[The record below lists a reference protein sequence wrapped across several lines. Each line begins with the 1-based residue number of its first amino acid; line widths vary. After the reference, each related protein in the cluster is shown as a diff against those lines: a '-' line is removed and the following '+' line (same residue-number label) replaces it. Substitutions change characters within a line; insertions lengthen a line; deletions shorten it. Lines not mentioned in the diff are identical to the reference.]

1 MAANYVLLE
10 RVTVGE
16 AGASS
21 ITFNSIPQT
30 GYTDLKIVASARTT
44 YAGFLEMGLF
54 FNGNASSGY
63 SYRRLVGDGASATSG
78 NATTGGSIIT
88 ATLGTT
94 ATANVFSSHEIYI
107 PNYTSTNSKSVS
119 IDSTTENNATTSY
132 LNLVAGLST
141 LATAITSVGLGI
153 GAGNFVQYSTFSL
166 YGLAALG
173 TTPTKAPKASGG
185 SIIQTDG
192 TYWYH
197 AFLAS
202 GTFTP
207 ATALSCDVLV
217 VAGGGGGGAAQAGGG
232 GAGGVLAFASQLTS
246 ATAQTITVGGG
257 GAGAGQGTYNNG
269 VSGTNSQFA
278 ALTASVGGGY
288 GTGAGTSGAAGT
300 GGSGGGAAGNTF
312 PTRAGGSGTSG
323 QGNAGG
329 NGVQDGSS
337 NSTVRGGGGG
347 GAGSAGA
354 NATYTQSGAGGS
366 GTNSVTNWGALSTV
380 LTTTGLGVSGY
391 IAGGGGGGGNNSGA
405 VGAGGSG
412 GGTAGTSATANCIAA
427 TPNTGSGGGGGGN
440 IPGSGG
446 ATGAGGNGGSG
457 IVIIRYAV

>member
-1 MAANYVLLE
+1 MPANYVLLE
-10 RVTVGE
+10 RVEVG
-16 AGASS
+16 ATAVSS

-30 GYTDLKIVASARTT
+30 GYTDLKVVASVRTT

-78 NATTGGSIIT
+78 NATTGGGIIT

-153 GAGNFVQYSTFSL
+153 GAGNFVQYSSFSL
-166 YGLAALG
+166 YGLAAVG

-207 ATALSCDVLV
+207 AVGLSCDVLV
-217 VAGGGGGGAAQAGGG
+217 VAGGGGGGGGVGGGG
-232 GAGGVLAFASQLTS
+232 GAGGYRTTTS
-246 ATAQTITVGGG
+246 LSVSTATSITVGGG
-257 GAGAGQGTYNNG
+257 GAG
-269 VSGTNSQFA
+269 
-278 ALTASVGGGY
+278 
-288 GTGAGTSGAAGT
+288 GTGNYPSTTKGTEG
-300 GGSGGGAAGNTF
+300 
-312 PTRAGGSGTSG
+312 
-323 QGNAGG
+323 
-329 NGVQDGSS
+329 S
-337 NSTVRGGGGG
+337 NSIFSSITSSGGGG
-347 GAGSAGA
+347 GAKAASAA
-354 NATYTQSGAGGS
+354 
-366 GTNSVTNWGALSTV
+366 
-380 LTTTGLGVSGY
+380 
-391 IAGGGGGGGNNSGA
+391 
-405 VGAGGSG
+405 GAGGSG
-412 GGTAGTSATANCIAA
+412 GGAGSESTSTAGAGNAGSYSPVEGYAGGGPGWDAPNYPGSGGGGAGGVGVRAASASSSGGAGGVGSFTAISGGATTGVGVLSGGNYYFAGGGGGGVYVSGSGGAGGLGGGGAAGALGASGTAA
-427 TPNTGSGGGGGGN
+427 TPNTGGGGGGCSN
-440 IPGSGG
+440 NSGQV
-446 ATGAGGNGGSG
+446 AGKGGSG